1 MPSCLADFYMKLAT
15 AAQLSSDS
23 LTAFD
28 NMDTFLNQSFVY
40 RFELI
45 SLGLALGS
53 TFLRYGSVFWFT
65 NKALAFL
72 VTFIGKILDYE
83 SSTVKYSTNR
93 FVLKV

>member
-1 MPSCLADFYMKLAT
+1 MPSCLADFYMKQVAS
-15 AAQLSSDS
+15 AQLSSDS

-28 NMDTFLNQSFVY
+28 NMGNLLNKSFVY

-53 TFLRYGSVFWFT
+53 MFLRYGSVFWFT

-72 VTFIGKILDYE
+72 VTFIGKFLEYD
-83 SSTVKYSTNR
+83 SSTVQHSTNL
-93 FVLKV
+93 FVL